1 MRRSLLQSV
10 IAKTVL
16 GVAILLGVGLLTLRQ
31 LNVITDA
38 AMEGFAAVAE
48 REVEAT
54 AADVQESLSDQPSY
68 STVRTLLRIL
78 EEKGHL
84 RHREDGQRFVYMP
97 TRTRAAESRSALK
110 RIVQT
115 FFEGSVADAV
125 AGLVD
130 TADGKLSQDDLNRI
144 KAIINKASSK

>member
-1 MRRSLLQSV
+1 MPRFPDPLSRRE
-10 IAKTVL
+10 
-16 GVAILLGVGLLTLRQ
+16 RQ
-31 LNVITDA
+31 IMDIVFSR
-38 AMEGFAAVAE
+38 G
-48 REVEAT
+48 EAT